1 MNATNQVGTDLSGGY
16 EVIANYCNFA
26 ILARQ
31 TSPDSPEPWAIWRLK
46 TNGERYSGSY
56 FDNQESAERYFA
68 YLCFEWA
75 DERTCTPQALVPEED
90 EPTEENIKKLLWQQ
104 LQLLAKE
111 SPAQDD
117 LPQKSTAMLEI
128 AQALLPDLEQAIKR
142 YGVPSKIYTDSP
154 LTINPI
160 RDHGS
165 ATNDISYYE
174 EIIKGQRKAINMCE
188 LMIANTTQNAGMTLA
203 YIGTSHPAFE
213 VVFKYFVHQNYPDL
227 KKRLLLPRTNR
238 VCDDKSTSSI
248 RYHSSYF
255 DIQEALNRTK

>member
-1 MNATNQVGTDLSGGY
+1 MNETNQIGTVLSGGY
-16 EVIANYCNFA
+16 EVIANYRNFA

-31 TSPDSPEPWAIWRLK
+31 TSPDSPEPWAIWHLK

-75 DERTCTPQALVPEED
+75 DERTCTPQALAPEED
-90 EPTEENIKKLLWQQ
+90 DEEPSEENIKKLLWQQ

-142 YGVPSKIYTDSP
+142 YGAPSEVYTDQVSSHDHYSNSDFHG
-154 LTINPI
+154 LRTLEIDTINNKYLI
-160 RDHGS
+160 DGRYALNGVSTMHISFKAGEL
-165 ATNDISYYE
+165 ATVETEQDANFNF
-174 EIIKGQRKAINMCE
+174 KGILIEGKLDKKICKKCGNELGYLFGKAIVACPKCKAKINV
-188 LMIANTTQNAGMTLA
+188 L
-203 YIGTSHPAFE
+203 
-213 VVFKYFVHQNYPDL
+213 
-227 KKRLLLPRTNR
+227 
-238 VCDDKSTSSI
+238 
-248 RYHSSYF
+248 
-255 DIQEALNRTK
+255 DIM

>member
-1 MNATNQVGTDLSGGY
+1 MNETNQIGTVLSGGY
-16 EVIANYCNFA
+16 EVIANYRNFA

-68 YLCFEWA
+68 YLCFDWA

-90 EPTEENIKKLLWQQ
+90 ESTEENIKKLLWQQ

-128 AQALLPDLEQAIKR
+128 AQDLLDLKR
-142 YGVPSKIYTDSP
+142 SIERCGVPNETYIDQPQKNGDALSTLKMNREGLVWLNGSPIDRCISVSVSDINATDPFTATLTVEIDSVDMDYKI
-154 LTINPI
+154 L
-160 RDHGS
+160 
-165 ATNDISYYE
+165 
-174 EIIKGQRKAINMCE
+174 C
-188 LMIANTTQNAGMTLA
+188 
-203 YIGTSHPAFE
+203 
-213 VVFKYFVHQNYPDL
+213 
-227 KKRLLLPRTNR
+227 
-238 VCDDKSTSSI
+238 
-248 RYHSSYF
+248 
-255 DIQEALNRTK
+255 